1 MINKGPPWNDSKLRR
16 SRALLFYMIYIKQI
30 KSYKFKYKFI
40 ICKKSKGSVSMAK
53 KPSLGYQFWQALQSK
68 KSIGESRHIA
78 KIRAREL
85 GGIYRYK
92 TYDAYK

>member
-1 MINKGPPWNDSKLRR
+1 
-16 SRALLFYMIYIKQI
+16 
-30 KSYKFKYKFI
+30 
-40 ICKKSKGSVSMAK
+40 MAK